1 MAVNVQAELESQLA
15 AINDK
20 LAGLQELQ
28 TQKAR
33 IEATLALLK
42 GEISLDNF
50 RPAGK
55 KANAGGTGR
64 PMTELHKSKIAL
76 SRLRKK
82 LEENPKDAE
91 LKRKVVDLTALISS
105 LEHKK

>member
-1 MAVNVQAELESQLA
+1 MTIMAVNVQAELESQLA

-50 RPAGK
+50 RPSTAK
-55 KANAGGTGR
+55 KANVGSTGR
-64 PMTELHKSKIAL
+64 TMDRVAQKQDSA
-76 SRLRKK
+76 
-82 LEENPKDAE
+82 
-91 LKRKVVDLTALISS
+91 
-105 LEHKK
+105 